1 MRFITDLF
9 HVNRRRFCIWIV
21 GKRWSSGRES
31 LIVTTSNAGFA
42 SAAIGFCG
50 AGGSGMLHAVPA
62 VARTSVS
69 ETVCNPVHVPASEFP
84 SPLNFPLYVTPF
96 AGKEILTL
104 ASCGVNVALG
114 VAADP

>member
-21 GKRWSSGRES
+21 GERGSSGRES
-31 LIVTTSNAGFA
+31 LIVATSNAGFA
-42 SAAIGFCG
+42 SVAIGFGG
-50 AGGSGMLHAVPA
+50 AGGSGIAHAVSA
-62 VARTSVS
+62 VARISVS
-69 ETVCNPVHVPASEFP
+69 GTVCNAVHVPASEFP
-84 SPLNFPLYVTPF
+84 SALSFPSYAIPF

-114 VAADP
+114 